1 MSLELMSFGESAKG
15 QTDSIQVYR
24 ESVHSWECAGSYSP
38 LWSLQN
44 CTESGSQP
52 CFQTSAPWGSWGG
65 LGWAGAL
72 YLSGLY
78 KYHFLRN
85 HEKKKV
91 DASCFKGIKFLHP

>member
-24 ESVHSWECAGSYSP
+24 ESVHIWECAESYSP

-52 CFQTSAPWGSWGG
+52 CLQTSAPWGSWGG
-65 LGWAGAL
+65 GWV
-72 YLSGLY
+72 GLEPSTSMGY
-78 KYHFLRN
+78 TNTIFCVITKR
-85 HEKKKV
+85 KK
-91 DASCFKGIKFLHP
+91 